1 MSNRKGFIL
10 KEYLLSLIIIMIFFP
25 LIISAARLISDVE
38 YFDHELQ
45 NELSILKLRDKL
57 ITANI
62 KSIDNF
68 NVIYEQD
75 NVEWL
80 LKYDGSRL
88 YLSPGYQLFLDNVDD
103 LNFMIKDD
111 LLYVNYYIDNKN
123 YERYL
128 KII

>member
-38 YFDHELQ
+38 YFDYELQ

>member
-80 LKYDGSRL
+80 LKYDGIRL